1 MIPTAGQLG
10 TDTGSA
16 VEWPRW
22 RGGLG
27 SMRCQQTLRA
37 AGASKLGTTGAEP
50 VDRPHIWTM
59 ANVFLLYMP
68 PGNAEAMVHYQDT
81 IRQKVALSRIAPH
94 VSANV
99 RANLISIF
107 GNSSVAVWGS
117 ASGDRNRANFER
129 MSQGDDLLI
138 VEGNS
143 IKLIGK
149 VAAKV
154 ESKELSREL
163 WQPLRTGSD
172 TSWELIYFIANP
184 RELDVPF
191 AEFCSLFGYAP
202 NFQLRGFTPVAPA
215 RLQAF
220 YEKYDDL
227 YSILV
232 RIQRG
237 EPVAQ
242 KATDIFVPADAPPS
256 ELVEVSPEEIDEAL
270 SLPVVSEHVRMQWK
284 LARLGIKAGER
295 IWIPVGDQAK
305 LRHTYQFDSFD
316 AEFSSGVDLP
326 HSYIENIDVVWKQE
340 FRIGA
345 AYEIEN
351 STAIYSG
358 LLRFAD
364 LNIIAP
370 NTLYPMFIVAPK
382 EKKGRLREQLR
393 RPTFRR
399 LELDRK
405 VRFLSYEAIDEIDQ
419 FFSQS
424 SSGLNVDVILAKS
437 EEAA

>member
-1 MIPTAGQLG
+1 MP
-10 TDTGSA
+10 
-16 VEWPRW
+16 
-22 RGGLG
+22 
-27 SMRCQQTLRA
+27 
-37 AGASKLGTTGAEP
+37 
-50 VDRPHIWTM
+50 
-59 ANVFLLYMP
+59 NVSLLYMP
-68 PGNAEAMVHYQDT
+68 PGNAGAMVHYEDT
-81 IRQKVALSRIAPH
+81 IKQKVALSRISPH
-94 VSANV
+94 ITADL
-99 RANLISIF
+99 RARLISIF
-107 GNSSVAVWGS
+107 GHSSIAVWGS
-117 ASGDRNRANFER
+117 SAGPRNRVNFER
-129 MSQGDDLLI
+129 MSQGDDILI
-138 VEGNS
+138 VEGDS

-149 VAAKV
+149 VAAKI
-154 ESKELSREL
+154 ESEALSREL
-163 WQPLRTGSD
+163 WHSLSGVNA
-172 TSWELIYFIANP
+172 SWQLIYFIANP

-232 RIQRG
+232 RIQNG
-237 EPVAQ
+237 QPVAQ
-242 KATDIFVPADAPPS
+242 KTADVPLADVPAT
-256 ELVEVSPEEIDEAL
+256 ELVEVSPEEIDEIL
-270 SLPVVSEHVRMQWK
+270 NLPVVTSEHVRMQWK
-284 LARLGIKAGER
+284 LARLGLKAGER
-295 IWIPVGDQAK
+295 VWVPVGDQAK
-305 LRHTYQFDSFD
+305 LRQAFQFESFD
-316 AEFSSGVDLP
+316 AQFSAGIDLP

-351 STAIYSG
+351 STSIYSG

-370 NTLYPMFIVAPK
+370 NTLYPMFIVAPR
-382 EKKGRLREQLR
+382 EKKGRLRAQLR
-393 RPTFRR
+393 RPTFKR

-419 FFSQS
+419 FFANS
-424 SSGLNVDVILAKS
+424 SSGLNVDVILARS

>member
-1 MIPTAGQLG
+1 M
-10 TDTGSA
+10 S
-16 VEWPRW
+16 
-22 RGGLG
+22 
-27 SMRCQQTLRA
+27 
-37 AGASKLGTTGAEP
+37 
-50 VDRPHIWTM
+50 
-59 ANVFLLYMP
+59 NVFLLYMP

-81 IRQKVALSRIAPH
+81 IKQKVALGRISPH
-94 VSANV
+94 VPASL
-99 RANLISIF
+99 RAKLISIF
-107 GNSSVAVWGS
+107 GHSPIAVWGS
-117 ASGDRNRANFER
+117 AGGPRNRTNFER

-138 VEGNS
+138 VEGGS

-154 ESKELSREL
+154 ESKALSREL
-163 WQPLRTGSD
+163 WRPLRGDGD

-191 AEFCSLFGYAP
+191 AEFRSLFGYAG
-202 NFQLRGFTPVAPA
+202 NFQLRGFTPVASE
-215 RLQAF
+215 RLQEF
-220 YEKYDDL
+220 YAKYDDL

-232 RIQRG
+232 RIQTG
-237 EPVAQ
+237 EPIAQ
-242 KATDIFVPADAPPS
+242 KAGDIVLPADTAAP
-256 ELVEVSPEEIDEAL
+256 ELVEVGPDEIDAAL
-270 SLPVVSEHVRMQWK
+270 RVPAVSDHVRMQWK
-284 LARLGIKAGER
+284 LARLGLKAGER
-295 IWIPVGDQAK
+295 VWVPVGDQAK
-305 LRHTYQFDSFD
+305 LRQAFQFDGFD
-316 AEFSSGVDLP
+316 AEFSAGIDLP

-351 STAIYSG
+351 STSIYSG

-393 RPTFRR
+393 RPTFKR

-419 FFSQS
+419 FFADSNG
-424 SSGLNVDVILAKS
+424 GLNVDVILAKS
-437 EEAA
+437 EQAA